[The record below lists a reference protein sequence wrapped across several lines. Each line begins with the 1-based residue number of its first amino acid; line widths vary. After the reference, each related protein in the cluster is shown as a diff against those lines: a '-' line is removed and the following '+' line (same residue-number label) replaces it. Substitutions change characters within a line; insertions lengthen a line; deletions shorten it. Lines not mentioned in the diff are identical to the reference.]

1 MDRKDKDI
9 ERRIVRRIDGEST
22 PDEKLELDRELI
34 RDPDA
39 RQMFDAYQRIDELA
53 ADVLSDVLPDVGESF
68 DPSTLAE
75 QTAQPRRR
83 RLHRGFWLVPGAIA
97 AALLAIVVPRPGVA
111 PEEQPA
117 VVQSEP
123 ATRSAI
129 PQMQLPYASS
139 NGYPRDGVMR
149 NAGNQGRV
157 VPRVR
162 SNTGRDVL
170 GVIGD
175 DGNIYWIEV
184 DRTRTI
190 RRPGR
195 DERTGALDEM

>member
-1 MDRKDKDI
+1 MNHRDKDI
-9 ERRIVRRIDGEST
+9 ERRIVRRLDGEST
-22 PDEKLELDRELI
+22 PDENFELDRELI

-39 RQMFDAYQRIDELA
+39 RQMYDSYQQVDELA
-53 ADVLSDVLPDVGESF
+53 AEVLGGVLPDVGESF
-68 DPSTLAE
+68 NAATLAE
-75 QTAQPRRR
+75 VTAQPRRR

-111 PEEQPA
+111 PQEKPA
-117 VVQSEP
+117 VVLYEP
-123 ATRSAI
+123 ATESVI

-139 NGYPRDGVMR
+139 NGYPRDGLMR
-149 NAGNQGRV
+149 NTSNSGRIL
-157 VPRVR
+157 PRIR
-162 SNTGRDVL
+162 RDTGRDVL